1 MSAAPPTQ
9 PRTTTSRQEIVDA
22 AVELADAEG
31 LDAVSMRR
39 LAEKLGVGTM
49 TPYTYVE
56 SKDELLDLMR
66 DEVGRAMLVPEPLP
80 DDWRQGL
87 RAIAMRTRDAFEA
100 HGWIADARSSR
111 PRIRINMARHIEQ
124 SISVI
129 EGLGIDG
136 KTGAAVLTAV
146 DDYVIGHCLRQRSR
160 QRAIRAIRAAAAAH
174 EEEQPALD
182 PEVAAAIE
190 SGELARVGRM
200 LERRR
205 GSKLAGV
212 PPEPDFER
220 GLEWLLDGIETM
232 AGGAEHPLESLLLDR
247 TDAVAGG
254 GEPR

>member
-1 MSAAPPTQ
+1 MDAAPPSQSPTQ
-9 PRTTTSRQEIVDA
+9 PATTSRQAILEA
-22 AVELADAEG
+22 AIELADAEG

-39 LAEKLGVGTM
+39 LAEKLGIGTM

-80 DDWRQGL
+80 DDWREAL
-87 RAIAMRTRDAFEA
+87 RAIALRTRDAFEA
-100 HGWIADARSSR
+100 HPWISDARSSR

-124 SISVI
+124 SISAI
-129 EGLGIDG
+129 EKLGVDG

-160 QRAIRAIRAAAAAH
+160 QRTIRAIRAAAAAGV
-174 EEEQPALD
+174 EERPALD
-182 PEVAAAIE
+182 PEVTAGIE

-205 GSKLAGV
+205 GRKLTGV
-212 PPEPDFER
+212 PPEPDFEA
-220 GLEWLLDGIETM
+220 GLEWLLDGIEAM
-232 AGGAEHPLESLLLDR
+232 AEQ
-247 TDAVAGG
+247 